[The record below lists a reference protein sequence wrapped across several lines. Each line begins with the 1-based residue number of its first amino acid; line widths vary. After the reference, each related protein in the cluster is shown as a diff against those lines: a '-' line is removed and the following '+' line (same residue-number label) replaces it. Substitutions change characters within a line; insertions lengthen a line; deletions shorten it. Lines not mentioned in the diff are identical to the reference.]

1 MSSRRS
7 SAGTSEGGDGIPT
20 RQLERWTNSG
30 ARTQPRRAQQRI
42 KWHLGVN
49 RSPVSDRMDEVD
61 IFIQGSH
68 KNDTITYG
76 GGDVDAVV
84 KLESAYYSGFERDV
98 PDWQVDLYEQ
108 QHSPADYTDRD
119 LRDDILRALGIADI
133 RYDDGQKAIQ
143 IDDDRLGRSFADLAG
158 FVEDLREKGVDI
170 DLVNQPI
177 GTVGEDDWMAEMML
191 NMMMVFADAERKMIR
206 SRVQEG
212 IDAAI
217 ADGKRVG
224 RPPFGYT
231 VEGGFLQ
238 QIPAEYVRAQTF
250 IREVRKGRE
259 KHATAAYFEI
269 PESAIQSILARAE
282 ANYDIPFDNDQWRLE
297 RAKVDTGEKQLV
309 PLEVR
314 DAGRAV
320 SATNPTE

>member
-1 MSSRRS
+1 MRAIRAKYAESEQNNEIDWYCDLGESGTSTSRR
-7 SAGTSEGGDGIPT
+7 EY
-20 RQLERWTNSG
+20 
-30 ARTQPRRAQQRI
+30 QRLREHI
-42 KWHLGVN
+42 AK
-49 RSPVSDRMDEVD
+49 
-61 IFIQGSH
+61 
-68 KNDTITYG
+68 Y
-76 GGDVDAVV
+76 DVVV
-84 KLESAYYSGFERDV
+84 AHEL
-98 PDWQVDLYEQ
+98 
-108 QHSPADYTDRD
+108 
-119 LRDDILRALGIADI
+119 
-133 RYDDGQKAIQ
+133 
-143 IDDDRLGRSFADLAG
+143 DRLGRSFADLAG
-158 FVEDLREKGVDI
+158 FVEDLREKEIDI

-259 KHATAAYFEI
+259 KRATAAFFDI
-269 PESAIQSILARAE
+269 PISKMRSILARAE
-282 ANYDIPFDNDQWRLE
+282 ANYNVPFDNDQWRLE
-297 RAKVDTGEKQLV
+297 RAKVDAGKKELP
-309 PLEVR
+309 PLSTHGAR
-314 DAGRAV
+314 Q
-320 SATNPTE
+320 SASARWSE

>member
-1 MSSRRS
+1 MEIAAYVHVSTDDQNEDRQMRAIRQKYNEEEGSNEIEWYCDLGESGASTSRR
-7 SAGTSEGGDGIPT
+7 EY
-20 RQLERWTNSG
+20 
-30 ARTQPRRAQQRI
+30 QRLRE
-42 KWHLGVN
+42 H
-49 RSPVSDRMDEVD
+49 VD
-61 IFIQGSH
+61 
-68 KNDTITYG
+68 KY
-76 GGDVDAVV
+76 DVVV
-84 KLESAYYSGFERDV
+84 AHEL
-98 PDWQVDLYEQ
+98 
-108 QHSPADYTDRD
+108 
-119 LRDDILRALGIADI
+119 
-133 RYDDGQKAIQ
+133 
-143 IDDDRLGRSFADLAG
+143 DRLGRSFADLAG

-231 VEGGFLQ
+231 VEDGFLQ

-250 IREVRKGRE
+250 IREIRKGRE
-259 KHATAAYFEI
+259 KHATAAFFDI
-269 PESAIQSILARAE
+269 PDTAVQSILARAE

-297 RAKVDTGEKQLV
+297 RAKVDAGEKDLP
-309 PLEVR
+309 PLDVESTR
-314 DAGRAV
+314 
-320 SATNPTE
+320 PTAPMSPAEG

>member
-1 MSSRRS
+1 MKIVVSHTGTKTPALYILNRS
-7 SAGTSEGGDGIPT
+7 TIRVSEHPMQIAAYVRVSTDDQNEQ
-20 RQLERWTNSG
+20 RQMRAIRQKYSNEENQIEWFCDLGESG
-30 ARTQPRRAQQRI
+30 ASTSRQEYQRLRE
-42 KWHLGVN
+42 HVA
-49 RSPVSDRMDEVD
+49 E
-61 IFIQGSH
+61 
-68 KNDTITYG
+68 Y
-76 GGDVDAVV
+76 DVVV
-84 KLESAYYSGFERDV
+84 AHEL
-98 PDWQVDLYEQ
+98 
-108 QHSPADYTDRD
+108 
-119 LRDDILRALGIADI
+119 
-133 RYDDGQKAIQ
+133 
-143 IDDDRLGRSFADLAG
+143 DRLGRSFADLAG
-158 FVEDLREKGVDI
+158 FVEDLREMGVDI

-231 VEGGFLQ
+231 VEDGFLQ

-259 KHATAAYFEI
+259 KHATAAFFEI
-269 PESAIQSILARAE
+269 PESAVQSILARAE

-297 RAKVDTGEKQLV
+297 RAKVSAGEKNLSA
-309 PLEVR
+309 L
-314 DAGRAV
+314 DAQSEHPPAPTR
-320 SATNPTE
+320 NPEQ